1 MQITILKR
9 DGIFKMFEKKQR
21 VQKIIQFGE
30 GGFLRGFVDWIVQLT
45 NENSD
50 FDAGVV
56 VVQPIEK
63 GMCDKLEEQNCVYT
77 HIMRGM
83 KDGVPTVDKKVIDV
97 IDHTVQPYKNF
108 EEYLALADN
117 KDFRFI
123 VSNTTE
129 SGIAFVKDDKAE
141 NAPNV
146 SFPGKLTLL
155 LKRRFEKGLPGFIFL
170 PCELIDKNG
179 ENLKKCVLQYIDLW
193 NLGADFAAWIEKENY
208 FCNTLVDRIVTGY
221 PRDEKIDLGY
231 EDNMLNTSELFHLW
245 VIEGPDFLVKEFP
258 FDKANLNIIVT
269 DNLERYRTRKVRILN
284 GAHTSMIPYA
294 MLCGIESV
302 GDCMKDEKM
311 SAFVKKCVYEEII
324 PTLDLP
330 EEELL
335 DYANNVF
342 ERFENPFIKHLCAS
356 ISLNSVSKFKVR
368 VLPSILEYIKRKN
381 AMPETL
387 LFSFAKLI
395 EFYKVGTPNDDA
407 KLMEYMKTASVKDIL
422 SNKELWDE
430 DLGYLTA
437 EVEKYIG
444 K

>member
-1 MQITILKR
+1 
-9 DGIFKMFEKKQR
+9 
-21 VQKIIQFGE
+21 
-30 GGFLRGFVDWIVQLT
+30 
-45 NENSD
+45 
-50 FDAGVV
+50 
-56 VVQPIEK
+56 
-63 GMCDKLEEQNCVYT
+63 MCDMLEKQNCVYT

-83 KDGVPTVDKKVIDV
+83 KDGVPTVEKKVIDV
-97 IDHTVQPYKNF
+97 IDHTVQPYKDF
-108 EEYLALADN
+108 EEYLALADDKN
-117 KDFRFI
+117 FRFI

-129 SGIAFVKDDKAE
+129 SGIAFVADDKME
-141 NAPNV
+141 NAPAV

-155 LKRRFEKGLPGFIFL
+155 LKRRFDKKLPGFIFL
-170 PCELIDKNG
+170 PCELIDRNG
-179 ENLKKCVLQYIDLW
+179 ENLKKCVLKYIELW
-193 NLGADFAAWIEKENY
+193 KLGDDFAAWIEKENY

-269 DNLERYRTRKVRILN
+269 NDLERYRTRKVRILN

-294 MLCGIESV
+294 MLCNIESV

-342 ERFENPFIKHLCAS
+342 ERFENPYIKHLCAS

-368 VLPSILEYIKRKN
+368 VLPSLLEYIKRKN

-395 EFYKVGTPNDDA
+395 EFYKVGTPNDDEKIMA
-407 KLMEYMKTASVKDIL
+407 YMKEASVKDIL
-422 SNKELWDE
+422 SNKDLWDE